1 MSIPGFT
8 AEAAIYPVGKTHRT
22 TDVSRTLKPGLEILP
37 ALIKP
42 VSPDCHYEVW
52 VECDPFFCYEQEA
65 IICNDPPYGPGSP
78 YRAGGSSGR
87 PKLHHMLNK

>member
-42 VSPDCHYEVW
+42 VSPDCHAWPAPVLATKLDD
-52 VECDPFFCYEQEA
+52 VVV
-65 IICNDPPYGPGSP
+65 
-78 YRAGGSSGR
+78 SS
-87 PKLHHMLNK
+87 NE